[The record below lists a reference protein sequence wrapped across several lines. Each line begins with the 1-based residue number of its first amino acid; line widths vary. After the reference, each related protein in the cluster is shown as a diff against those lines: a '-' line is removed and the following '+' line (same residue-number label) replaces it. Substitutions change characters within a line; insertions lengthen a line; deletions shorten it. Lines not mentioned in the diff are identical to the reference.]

1 MTATPEF
8 ILKTRISLQKLPR
21 KGKVDRETTGQI
33 PEQKLVK
40 GSAHTHKYSLTICFL
55 NTIIRKYN
63 IAIRG
68 ANSFFLRSIS
78 GYLKKL

>member
-1 MTATPEF
+1 MTAIPEF

-40 GSAHTHKYSLTICFL
+40 SAHTHKYSLTICFL
-55 NTIIRKYN
+55 NTIIRKHN

-78 GYLKKL
+78 GYLKKS